1 MTVGLAVPFAV
12 AAQALITLL
21 YTAMSP
27 IMHKFDVYAKSR
39 YKGIER
45 MSSFY
50 QSFYSFVIFVVFL
63 CIFFGADK
71 ASSFISIL
79 PEWSIHGLSV
89 AGGMMPAVGFAM
101 LLKRCGKHPTCRS
114 LFLGLLWLPI

>member
-1 MTVGLAVPFAV
+1 MFMQKADT
-12 AAQALITLL
+12 
-21 YTAMSP
+21 
-27 IMHKFDVYAKSR
+27 R
-39 YKGIER
+39 GIER

-79 PEWSIHGLSV
+79 PEWV
-89 AGGMMPAVGFAM
+89 FMA
-101 LLKRCGKHPTCRS
+101 
-114 LFLGLLWLPI
+114 

>member
-1 MTVGLAVPFAV
+1 MLMQKADT
-12 AAQALITLL
+12 
-21 YTAMSP
+21 
-27 IMHKFDVYAKSR
+27 R
-39 YKGIER
+39 GIER

-89 AGGMMPAVGFAM
+89 AVV
-101 LLKRCGKHPTCRS
+101 
-114 LFLGLLWLPI
+114 